1 MVLASTILATLIG
14 VPLGVILTVTRKNH
28 ILPNAPVNS
37 VLGAIVNATR
47 STPFIILMV
56 AIIPLTRLL
65 VGSSIGTT
73 ASIVPLTI
81 SAAPFIARI
90 IESSLLEIDHGVIE
104 AAQAMGA
111 SPMQIIRK
119 VLLPEAL
126 HSIVL
131 GITLAVI
138 ALIGYSAMAGTL
150 GGGGLGD
157 LAIRYGYQRFQM
169 DVMLITVVVL
179 IVMVQ
184 SIQSLGDYFSKKLT
198 ILKRYLVEI
207 MPIRAPCFFSAVNVD
222 NVSGKRQ
229 VFTFMCISAS
239 CLYSCRKA
247 ASCAG
252 SVTPVRMLKDSS
264 SVLPIVRLIASSV
277 TVKYW

>member
-1 MVLASTILATLIG
+1 MSPELINLLIKSFWETCYMVFASTFLSALIG
-14 VPLGVILTVTRKNH
+14 IPLGVILTVTRNDH
-28 ILPNAPVNS
+28 IMPHTVINS
-37 VLGAIVNATR
+37 VLGAVVNATR

-56 AIIPLTRLL
+56 SIIPLTRMI

-73 ASIVPLTI
+73 AAIVPLTI

-90 IESSLLEIDHGVIE
+90 IESSLLEINPGIIE

-131 GITLAVI
+131 GVTLAVI
-138 ALIGYSAMAGTL
+138 SLIGYSAMAGTL

-169 DVMLITVVVL
+169 DVMLATVVVL
-179 IVMVQ
+179 IIMVQ
-184 SIQSLGDYFSKKLT
+184 AMQSLGDHLSKKLNKNK
-198 ILKRYLVEI
+198 L
-207 MPIRAPCFFSAVNVD
+207 
-222 NVSGKRQ
+222 
-229 VFTFMCISAS
+229 
-239 CLYSCRKA
+239 
-247 ASCAG
+247 
-252 SVTPVRMLKDSS
+252 
-264 SVLPIVRLIASSV
+264 
-277 TVKYW
+277 

>member
-1 MVLASTILATLIG
+1 MSPEIINLLFKSFGETCYMVAASTIISTLIG
-14 VPLGVILTVTRKNH
+14 LPLGVILTVTRKGH
-28 ILPNAPVNS
+28 ILENAPVNA

-56 AIIPLTRLL
+56 AIIPLTRII

-73 ASIVPLTI
+73 AAIVPLTI

-111 SPMQIIRK
+111 SPLQIVNK

-131 GITLAVI
+131 GITLAI
-138 ALIGYSAMAGTL
+138 ISLIGYSAMAGAL

-157 LAIRYGYQRFQM
+157 LAIRYGYQRFRVDIM
-169 DVMLITVVVL
+169 IATVVVL
-179 IVMVQ
+179 IAQVQIVQ
-184 SIQSLGDYFSKKLT
+184 SCGNYISKKLNKNK
-198 ILKRYLVEI
+198 L
-207 MPIRAPCFFSAVNVD
+207 
-222 NVSGKRQ
+222 
-229 VFTFMCISAS
+229 
-239 CLYSCRKA
+239 
-247 ASCAG
+247 
-252 SVTPVRMLKDSS
+252 
-264 SVLPIVRLIASSV
+264 
-277 TVKYW
+277 

>member
-1 MVLASTILATLIG
+1 MSPEMLALLLKSFWETCYMVLASTILATLIG

-81 SAAPFIARI
+81 FRPHPLLPA
-90 IESSLLEIDHGVIE
+90 SSNLRCWKSTIGVIE

-119 VLLPEAL
+119 VLCRKHCIPSFRY
-126 HSIVL
+126 HPS
-131 GITLAVI
+131 AVI
-138 ALIGYSAMAGTL
+138 A
-150 GGGGLGD
+150 
-157 LAIRYGYQRFQM
+157 
-169 DVMLITVVVL
+169 
-179 IVMVQ
+179 
-184 SIQSLGDYFSKKLT
+184 
-198 ILKRYLVEI
+198 
-207 MPIRAPCFFSAVNVD
+207 
-222 NVSGKRQ
+222 
-229 VFTFMCISAS
+229 
-239 CLYSCRKA
+239 
-247 ASCAG
+247 
-252 SVTPVRMLKDSS
+252 
-264 SVLPIVRLIASSV
+264 
-277 TVKYW
+277 

>member
-1 MVLASTILATLIG
+1 MIFQ
-14 VPLGVILTVTRKNH
+14 PH
-28 ILPNAPVNS
+28 
-37 VLGAIVNATR
+37 
-47 STPFIILMV
+47 
-56 AIIPLTRLL
+56 
-65 VGSSIGTT
+65 
-73 ASIVPLTI
+73 
-81 SAAPFIARI
+81 PFIARI

-184 SIQSLGDYFSKKLT
+184 SIHHSATTFPKSLIKTNYKI
-198 ILKRYLVEI
+198 IL
-207 MPIRAPCFFSAVNVD
+207 
-222 NVSGKRQ
+222 
-229 VFTFMCISAS
+229 
-239 CLYSCRKA
+239 
-247 ASCAG
+247 
-252 SVTPVRMLKDSS
+252 
-264 SVLPIVRLIASSV
+264 
-277 TVKYW
+277 